1 VTSPETARPVSATSP
16 LRLGIYGL
24 LLCFLTFVQAPGRIV
39 ADTKFDLAVAPGRF
53 LARALEMWDGSTSF
67 GQIQNQA
74 YGYLFPMGPFFL
86 LGRAVHLDAWV
97 VQRLWWSLLLCLAFY
112 GALQVARTLELG
124 RPWTQVF
131 AAFAY
136 TLSVHATT
144 VIGASSV
151 ELWPSALAPWVL
163 WCVIRGTTGGSE
175 RRWAA
180 AAGLCVAACGGVNAA
195 AVLAVLPLSVCWLV
209 TRRGS
214 RTWVFFGWW
223 VLCTVLTTLWWLVPL
238 TLMGRYSFP
247 FLDYIESAAV
257 TTLPTGL
264 SDVLGGTSDWV
275 PYIAP
280 ETFRAGHLLA
290 TTPYLVFDG
299 LVLAALGLAG
309 IARAD
314 NPHRRFLF
322 LGVVVGVMAVSFG
335 YGGPG
340 AGWFHEARQ
349 TWLDGSL
356 APLRNLHKFDNVL
369 RLPLALGTAHS
380 LTALGS
386 VRERSRSLVLGALPL
401 AAAVLALLATQLPWW
416 EGAIAPAG
424 AMTGVPTYWTQTA
437 DYLNRTGNGTTTLVL
452 PAAAFG
458 QYLWGSP
465 RDDVLQP
472 LLDAPW
478 AVRNS
483 IPLAQ
488 PGSVVLLDEITEL
501 AESAQAGPRLAELLS
516 ANGIGRLVVRNDLD
530 RMATGAPDPV
540 VLHQV
545 LDHSPGL
552 ARVAT
557 FGPDVG
563 FPPTETVSSGERV
576 STNGGRSNVYPAVEV
591 YAVTLGA
598 ARAEVVPASDVR
610 LTTGGPGSLPAA
622 GADLP
627 AVLGDSSAAPPDLP
641 VALSDGLPRRE
652 ENFAAVRG
660 MSSDTMTK
668 GQPYLLDRPV
678 HERVMVPDQQRW
690 QSTVVWRG
698 IAGVTASSSQAWV
711 DGPSPLARGDAPG
724 AALDD
729 STQTAWHAAAGGPAF
744 GQWWQVDLLPAT
756 SVDHVRVVPAPG
768 SGVTEL
774 RLSGGDQHV
783 DVPVPA
789 GSAPVDVDTGFGVV
803 GSLRITALASRTDST
818 GTFALATVAIA
829 GVHPL
834 RTVELPAVPPGHRV
848 ASVSLTRDPGASGCF
863 QIPLSVVCQDYLAA
877 VGDDGLD
884 LDRTFRLPAAERFRM
899 TLTGSWLLSSRVS
912 TRLASRLPFGLRAP
926 TPSTQDIRGGVLAM
940 VDGDPST
947 AWIAASSSGPS
958 TFHLSWPRARTV
970 RRVALRL
977 SATAPAV
984 PARSV
989 VVSGGGSSRHVI
1001 LDGHGAGRFRP
1012 LRTRRLTIR
1021 VDSQEPGYTLDG
1033 ATRAALP
1040 LGVGELAVYGSKRG
1054 VNLVG
1059 AAGTPLRGACG
1070 SGPTLGMGELEVRTR
1085 FRAVLGASTDDVT
1098 VTPCRHRVTLPAGT
1112 VSVVARANSLISID
1126 HVGLQASPPGRPTT
1140 PPAIGSWG
1148 DGSRTIEVPGA
1159 PERRLLVVSQN
1170 YNAGW
1175 RATLDGHTL
1184 TPQEIDGWRQGWWL
1198 PPDSGGTVD
1207 LRFTPQPRYVAGL
1220 AVGAV
1225 SAVMVLLL
1233 LLLGPRRHPRAPTAL
1248 RGGMPLVVSVVLM
1261 AGVGGFLAGWWGA
1274 VSALVITAL
1283 GHLPRVAPHAWVTGA
1298 LGVLACGAI
1307 TTLARVHEGLTNS
1320 EVVQVLLVASLA
1332 AAVPVSSRESSAPR
1346 RPPDPNRRVFRRR
1359 KGLSTT

>member
-1 VTSPETARPVSATSP
+1 MTPPQTPRSVSATSP

-24 LLCFLTFVQAPGRIV
+24 LLCFLTFIQVPGRIV

-53 LARALEMWDGSTSF
+53 LARALEMWDGSSAF

-86 LGRAVHLDAWV
+86 LGHAVHLDAWV
-97 VQRLWWSLLLCLAFY
+97 VQRLWWSALLCLAFY
-112 GALQVARTLELG
+112 GALRVTRTLELG

-136 TLSVHATT
+136 ALSVHATT

-180 AAGLCVAACGGVNAA
+180 AAGLFVAACGGVNAA
-195 AVLAVLPLSVCWLV
+195 AVLAVLPLSACWLV

-214 RTWVFFGWW
+214 RTWVFFWWW
-223 VLCTVLTTLWWLVPL
+223 VLSTVLTTLWWLVPL
-238 TLMGRYSFP
+238 TLLGQYSFP

-257 TTLPTGL
+257 TTASTGL
-264 SDVLGGTSDWV
+264 SDILGGTSDWV
-275 PYIAP
+275 PYVDP
-280 ETFRAGHLLA
+280 QTFRAGHLLA

-309 IARAD
+309 IARTD

-335 YGGPG
+335 YAGPG
-340 AGWFHEARQ
+340 AGWFHGTRQ
-349 TWLDGSL
+349 AWLDGSL
-356 APLRNLHKFDNVL
+356 APMRNLHKFDNVL
-369 RLPLALGTAHS
+369 RLPLALGMAHG
-380 LTALGS
+380 LTAFGS
-386 VRERSRSLVLGALPL
+386 VRERSRSLVLGALPV
-401 AAAVLALLATQLPWW
+401 AAAVLALVATTLPWW
-416 EGAIAPAG
+416 QGTIAPSG
-424 AMTGVPTYWTQTA
+424 AMTGVPSYWTQTA

-465 RDDVLQP
+465 RDDALQP

-488 PGSVVLLDEITEL
+488 PGSVVLLDRITEL
-501 AESAQAGPRLAELLS
+501 VESSRAGPRLAELLS
-516 ANGIGRLVVRNDLD
+516 ANGIGRVVVRNDLD

-563 FPPTETVSSGERV
+563 YPPTGTLPSGERV

-598 ARAEVVPASDVR
+598 TRAEVLPAASVH
-610 LTTGGPGSLPAA
+610 LTTGGPGSPPAS
-622 GADLP
+622 GPDLP
-627 AVLGDSSAAPPDLP
+627 ALLGDVSAAASDVQ

-652 ENFAAVRG
+652 EDFAAVRE
-660 MSSDTMTK
+660 MSSATMTT
-668 GQPYLLDRPV
+668 GQPYLLDRPA

-690 QSTVVWRG
+690 HSTVVWQG
-698 IAGVTASSSQAWV
+698 IAGLTASSSQAWV
-711 DGPSPLARGDAPG
+711 DGLPPLARGEAPG

-729 STQTAWHAAAGGPAF
+729 SRQTAWRSASGTSAV
-744 GQWWQVDLLPAT
+744 GQWWQVDLLT
-756 SVDHVRVVPAPG
+756 GTRVDHVRVVLAPG
-768 SGVTEL
+768 STVTRL
-774 RLSGGDQHV
+774 RLSGGDRHM

-789 GSAPVDVDTGFGVV
+789 GSRPLDVDTGFGVV
-803 GSLRITALASRTDST
+803 RSLRITALTSRTGST
-818 GTFALATVAIA
+818 GMFAIA
-829 GVHPL
+829 DVAVPGVHPE
-834 RTVELPAVPPGHRV
+834 RTVALPAVPPDHGV
-848 ASVSLTRDPGASGCF
+848 ASVSLTRDTGVSGCF
-863 QIPLSVVCQDYLAA
+863 QVPQSVVCQDYLASL
-877 VGDDGLD
+877 GDDGLD
-884 LDRTFRLPAAERFRM
+884 LDRTFRLPAAERFRV
-899 TLTGSWLLSSRVS
+899 TLTGSWLLSSTVS

-926 TPSTQDIRGGVLAM
+926 TSSTQDVRGGVLAM

-947 AWIAASSSGPS
+947 AWIAGSSSRPS
-958 TFHLSWPRARTV
+958 AFHISWPRARTV
-970 RRVALRL
+970 RGVALRL

-989 VVSGGGSSRHVI
+989 VVSGGGNSRHVA
-1001 LDGHGAGRFRP
+1001 LDRHGEGRFRP

-1021 VDSQEPGYTLDG
+1021 VDSQGPGYSLDG
-1033 ATRAALP
+1033 GSRTPLP
-1040 LGVGELAVYGSKRG
+1040 LGVGELAVYGPG
-1054 VNLVG
+1054 GDNLVD
-1059 AAGTPLRGACG
+1059 AAGTPLRGTCG
-1070 SGPTLGMGELEVRTR
+1070 SGPTLGVGDLKVPTR
-1085 FRAVLGASTDDVT
+1085 FRAVLGVSTDDVT
-1098 VTPCRHRVTLPAGT
+1098 LSPCLRQVTLPAGT
-1112 VSVVARANSLISID
+1112 VHVVARASALISID
-1126 HVGLQASPPGRPTT
+1126 HVGLLTSPAGGPPTPVAT
-1140 PPAIGSWG
+1140 GSWG
-1148 DGSRTIEVPGA
+1148 DRSRTIEVPRA

-1184 TPQEIDGWRQGWWL
+1184 APQEVDGWRQGWWL
-1198 PPDSGGTVD
+1198 PADSGGTVD
-1207 LRFTPQPRYVAGL
+1207 LEFTPQPRYVAGL
-1220 AVGAV
+1220 ALGAL
-1225 SAVMVLLL
+1225 SAVVVLLL
-1233 LLLGPRRHPRAPTAL
+1233 LLLRPQRRLRAPTVATGRL
-1248 RGGMPLVVSVVLM
+1248 PIAVAVLLM
-1261 AGVGGFLAGWWGA
+1261 AGVGGLLAGWWGA
-1274 VSALVITAL
+1274 AAGLIITAL
-1283 GHLPRVAPHAWVTGA
+1283 RYLPRVGPHAWAAGA

-1307 TTLARVHEGLTNS
+1307 TALARVNEGLTNS
-1320 EVVQVLLVASLA
+1320 GVVQVLLVASLA
-1332 AAVPVSSRESSAPR
+1332 AAVPVSSRGSSPPR
-1346 RPPDPNRRVFRRR
+1346 RPRVPNRRVFRRR